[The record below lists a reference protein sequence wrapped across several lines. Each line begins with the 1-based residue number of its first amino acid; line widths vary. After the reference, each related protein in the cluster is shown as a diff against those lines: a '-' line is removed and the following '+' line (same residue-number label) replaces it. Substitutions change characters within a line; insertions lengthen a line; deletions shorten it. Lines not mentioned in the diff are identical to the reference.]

1 MGGADAEPVED
12 ERAELRASRMR
23 LVLAADAEHR
33 EIERELHGVVQQH
46 FVALGVNLQLAA
58 QAVDTDPAAAKELL
72 ASMGQHVREAIADT
86 AKLARRIHPPLL
98 EADLAVALRSALGA
112 AAIPV
117 TVDVAAGS
125 AYQRHVALTCY
136 FVCLEAVARTV
147 GTERAA
153 VTVRDERERVDVE
166 VVLTGGQGP
175 PELAGLVDRVQA
187 LGGSLTTS
195 SGEDGARV
203 LASLPVSR

>member
-1 MGGADAEPVED
+1 MGD
-12 ERAELRASRMR
+12 ERAALRASRERM
-23 LVLAADAEHR
+23 VLAADAEHR

-72 ASMGQHVREAIADT
+72 ASMGRDVREAIADT
-86 AKLARRIHPPLL
+86 AKLAARVHPPLL
-98 EADLAVALRSALGA
+98 EADLAVALRSALA
-112 AAIPV
+112 AAAFPV
-117 TVDVAAGS
+117 TVDVHAVGAFRS
-125 AYQRHVALTCY
+125 HVALTCY
-136 FVCLEAVARTV
+136 LVCLEAVTRSESA
-147 GTERAA
+147 ERAV
-153 VTVRDERERVDVE
+153 VTVREEEGRVDLE

-195 SGEDGARV
+195 SRADGARV
-203 LASLPVSR
+203 VASLPVSR